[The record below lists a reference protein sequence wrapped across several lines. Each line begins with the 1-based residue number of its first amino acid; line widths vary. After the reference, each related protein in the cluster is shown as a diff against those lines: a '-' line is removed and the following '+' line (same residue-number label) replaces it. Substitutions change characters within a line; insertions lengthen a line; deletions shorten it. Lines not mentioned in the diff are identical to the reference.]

1 MTRSTWNPVRSALAA
16 VLLLASMAAAPPAAV
31 AAEAPADVLTP
42 WDVARLRSVRG
53 AAVSPD
59 GRHVAYT
66 LAVPRDPFEEEDGPA
81 WRELHV
87 LSVADGTSRPFIAG
101 EASVGS
107 VSFTPDGAGVS
118 FVAKRGDDEESALY
132 VIPLGGG
139 EARRVLAHATGIDDY
154 AFSPDG
160 RRVAFLATEE
170 EPKEAEELEEKGFD
184 AVVYEED
191 LDPVRLWTAEIDP
204 PVGQGGRA
212 GEAHLVTALEGS
224 ASELSWSPAGDR
236 LALALAP
243 TPLVDDSY
251 VSRRVRV
258 LDAASGAVVGR
269 IDNPGKLG
277 AVVWS
282 PDGAHLALIA
292 SGDRHDPS
300 AGRLMVVSASG
311 AEPVD
316 LLPGYLG
323 EVQEVA
329 WLDAETLL
337 FVGHEGVE
345 ASLQRVGRDGSGL
358 AVLVSPGEPAGEPIW
373 RSIELAAGG
382 GGTAALVADS
392 PRHPAELY
400 TWNAGA
406 LGSGGAG
413 AAEAAG
419 FRPDA
424 VPERRTDSNPWLA
437 AERLAPQEVVR
448 WTARD
453 GLELEGVLIRP
464 LDEVPG
470 RRYPLILTVHGGP
483 EAHESD
489 GWLTGY
495 SDPGQVAA
503 ARGFAV
509 FYPNYRGSTAYGV
522 ELSKS
527 SQGDPAGKE
536 FDDLVDAADHFI
548 AAGLAD
554 SAKIGI
560 TGGSYGGYAT
570 AWASTY
576 YSDRFAAGV
585 MFVGISDKIAKAGTT
600 DIPWEEHEVHA
611 LAWPWEKWDLMLERS
626 PVYYVERARTPLLIL
641 HGDSDPRVHPS
652 QSMIL
657 HRFLK
662 TLGNTPVRL
671 VFYPGE
677 GHGNARAASRLDY
690 NLRMMQWFEHYLQGP
705 GGEKPPAEIDP
716 REPGKAA
723 AEEAESGTEA
733 EPPAEPAADP
743 DTGPDLEPEIEEEV
757 IEEIEQGTP
766 VEPGAG

>member
-1 MTRSTWNPVRSALAA
+1 MIRSSWNPVRSALAA
-16 VLLLASMAAAPPAAV
+16 ILLLASVAVAPPAPA

-42 WDVARLRSVRG
+42 WDVARLRSVRS

-59 GRHVAYT
+59 GLHVAYT
-66 LAVPRDPFEEEDGPA
+66 LVVPRDPFEEEDGPG

-87 LSVADGTSRPFIAG
+87 LSVADGTSRPFITG

-107 VSFTPDGAGVS
+107 VRFTPDGAGVA

-160 RRVAFLATEE
+160 RRVAFLAVEE
-170 EPKEAEELEEKGFD
+170 EPKEAEDLEEKGFD
-184 AVVYEED
+184 AVVYEEQ
-191 LDPVRLWTAEIDP
+191 LDHVRLWTAEIDP

-212 GEAHLVTALEGS
+212 GEARLVTALEGS

-236 LALALAP
+236 LALAIAP

-292 SGDRHDPS
+292 AGDRHDPS
-300 AGRLMVVSASG
+300 AGRLMVVPASG
-311 AEPVD
+311 AVSADPAPAD

-358 AVLVSPGEPAGEPIW
+358 AVLVGAGEPVW
-373 RSIELAAGG
+373 RSIELAAAGG
-382 GGTAALVADS
+382 GMAALVADS

-424 VPERRTDSNPWLA
+424 VPERRTDSNSWLA

-448 WTARD
+448 CTGAR
-453 GLELEGVLIRP
+453 RP
-464 LDEVPG
+464 
-470 RRYPLILTVHGGP
+470 
-483 EAHESD
+483 
-489 GWLTGY
+489 
-495 SDPGQVAA
+495 
-503 ARGFAV
+503 
-509 FYPNYRGSTAYGV
+509 
-522 ELSKS
+522 
-527 SQGDPAGKE
+527 
-536 FDDLVDAADHFI
+536 
-548 AAGLAD
+548 
-554 SAKIGI
+554 
-560 TGGSYGGYAT
+560 
-570 AWASTY
+570 
-576 YSDRFAAGV
+576 
-585 MFVGISDKIAKAGTT
+585 
-600 DIPWEEHEVHA
+600 
-611 LAWPWEKWDLMLERS
+611 
-626 PVYYVERARTPLLIL
+626 RAR
-641 HGDSDPRVHPS
+641 
-652 QSMIL
+652 
-657 HRFLK
+657 
-662 TLGNTPVRL
+662 
-671 VFYPGE
+671 
-677 GHGNARAASRLDY
+677 RAS
-690 NLRMMQWFEHYLQGP
+690 
-705 GGEKPPAEIDP
+705 
-716 REPGKAA
+716 
-723 AEEAESGTEA
+723 
-733 EPPAEPAADP
+733 
-743 DTGPDLEPEIEEEV
+743 
-757 IEEIEQGTP
+757 
-766 VEPGAG
+766 